1 MGHDKESAVGRF
13 NDFVYV
19 VSLVRQCYLL
29 ECVLVSV
36 SAESVDCGKPDL
48 SFRIAEDII
57 DLTVRNASRCIGVE
71 ILPVLVAGIFV
82 QPAES
87 SNPDMSVLVLFEIID
102 LLVGDIV

>member
-1 MGHDKESAVGRF
+1 M
-13 NDFVYV
+13 
-19 VSLVRQCYLL
+19 LIVRQCYLL
-29 ECVLVSV
+29 ESVLVRV
-36 SAESVDCGKPDL
+36 SAESVDCGNPDTP
-48 SFRIAEDII
+48 FRITENII
-57 DLTVRNASRCIGVE
+57 DLTVRDAARSIGVE